1 MSTVLATQVRK
12 HAVKPTRAAG
22 RYWKGKAPKGAV
34 EFPSD
39 SDEEEDQQPEL
50 QEEGDVLIAG
60 DQDIIE
66 EDEEDEEGTLPVK
79 AGQGK
84 VVKTMNL
91 SLKDVNISKEGK
103 VIVAGREESG
113 RTKLEEGTCCRF
125 DLSYIC

>member
-34 EFPSD
+34 DIPSD
-39 SDEEEDQQPEL
+39 SDEEEQQQLEL

-60 DQDIIE
+60 DQDIIDE
-66 EDEEDEEGTLPVK
+66 EEEDEEGTLPVK
-79 AGQGK
+79 AGQR

-125 DLSYIC
+125 DFSYIY